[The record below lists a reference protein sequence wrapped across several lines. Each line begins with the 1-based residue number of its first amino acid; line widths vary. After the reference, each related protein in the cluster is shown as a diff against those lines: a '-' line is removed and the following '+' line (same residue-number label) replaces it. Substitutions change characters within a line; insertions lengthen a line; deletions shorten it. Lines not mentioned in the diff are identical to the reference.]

1 MFLNETPCAEKIAFR
16 QLGLDVGAGI
26 KVLAAV
32 MFAIVMFAIVESLLP
47 RLSFQEGSPNCKCHQ
62 KREKES

>member
-1 MFLNETPCAEKIAFR
+1 MFLNESPCAEKIAFR
-16 QLGLDVGAGI
+16 PLGLDIGAGI

-32 MFAIVMFAIVESLLP
+32 MFAMVESLLP
-47 RLSFQEGSPNCKCHQ
+47 KLSFQEGPPNCKCHQ